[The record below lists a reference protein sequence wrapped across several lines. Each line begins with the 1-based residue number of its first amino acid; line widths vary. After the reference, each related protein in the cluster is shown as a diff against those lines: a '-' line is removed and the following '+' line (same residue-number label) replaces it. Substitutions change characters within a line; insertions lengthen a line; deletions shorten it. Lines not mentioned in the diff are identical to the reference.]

1 MNLTNLSSFRY
12 VSDLMSNLAPNEN
25 EAARKMIL
33 CKSNIL
39 MNVTLERKPIRE
51 KPIIMQLNKI
61 PEEDI
66 G

>member
-12 VSDLMSNLAPNEN
+12 VLDLMSNLAPNDN
-25 EAARKMIL
+25 EAASKMIL
-33 CKSNIL
+33 RKSNIL